1 MKIWILNN
9 TKIEKNKD
17 WEDFFRL
24 EFIPKL
30 KKYAKPNDIIVHL
43 GQIFNNSENISVKL
57 LNKFKN
63 ILSIINDIIP
73 IYFLDGY
80 DTELIKLIDY
90 NIIDTPTIINE
101 CKFIPKKYNIIEH
114 IDKEIVFINS
124 QVDTN
129 ILNKYTQ
136 VFYCG
141 FYDNRVE
148 EKNIIQVGS
157 PYQFDNTSGSGFYII
172 DVKSKKHKYFE
183 NNNNIKYQTIKIT
196 NIEQISNLDKE
207 FIENNH
213 ISVEIDK
220 TLIDDKDLK
229 IDVLLNDFAFKKIS
243 YINNDNTI
251 DLIDNTSLKMEDLLL
266 EKIKNSDNKNLLSEF
281 NNIIKIY
288 KDRY

>member
-1 MKIWILNN
+1 VKIWILNN
-9 TKIEKNKD
+9 TKIEKNKE
-17 WEDFFRL
+17 WEVFFKL

-63 ILSIINDIIP
+63 ILSIMNDIIP

-80 DTELIKLIDY
+80 DTELIKLINY

-129 ILNKYTQ
+129 ILNKFTQ

-183 NNNNIKYQTIKIT
+183 NNNNIKFQTIKIT

-229 IDVLLNDFAFKKIS
+229 IDILLNDFAFKKIS

>member
-1 MKIWILNN
+1 VKIWILNN
-9 TKIEKNKD
+9 TKIEKNKE
-17 WEDFFRL
+17 WEVFFKL

-63 ILSIINDIIP
+63 ILSIMNDIIP

-80 DTELIKLIDY
+80 DTELIKLINY

-183 NNNNIKYQTIKIT
+183 NNNNIKFQTIKIT